1 MSTSRQHQCTT
12 DVFVT
17 PTFTPVCDV
26 IGRLDGREQVVGEV
40 PQEEVELSLLKK
52 GVGPV
57 TQSDVEAAALAQ
69 APIFALNV
77 GNVSPN
83 IKVVTEV
90 GLAVRPPFCF
100 IQRSSVATV
109 TH

>member
-1 MSTSRQHQCTT
+1 M
-12 DVFVT
+12 
-17 PTFTPVCDV
+17 
-26 IGRLDGREQVVGEV
+26 GEV

-57 TQSDVEAAALAQ
+57 TQSDVEAAALAK

-83 IKVVTEV
+83 IKVVTEM
-90 GLAVRPPFCF
+90 GLAARPPFAF
-100 IQRSSVATV
+100 FQPSRVATV
-109 TH
+109 TE